1 MNDLK
6 VLAIGKY
13 WVCDNLDLLAPITE
27 TGTEIL
33 TINGDYILFKEGEK
47 LPPFIMASE
56 EEKRA
61 YLNKNG
67 IVFTGDS
74 VTVAKGKLKGM
85 VKTVSGYYRYIVP
98 NTYGKAYTD
107 YLIFEDGTKT
117 NILNCLING
126 AKCLIFRDK
135 AEIRAGGRL

>member
-1 MNDLK
+1 MDGLK

-13 WVCDNLDLLAPITE
+13 WICDNLDLLAPITE

-33 TINGDYILFKEGEK
+33 TISGEHLLFKDGEK

-67 IVFTGDS
+67 IVFMGDV
-74 VTVAKGKLKGM
+74 VTVEKGKLKGTA
-85 VKTVSGYYRYIVP
+85 KSVSGYYRYIVP

-107 YLIFEDGTKT
+107 YLIFNDGAKT
-117 NILNCLING
+117 NIFNCSING
-126 AKCLIFRDK
+126 TKCLIFREK